1 MTKATEESPNLQV
14 PTSEVP
20 PLLGFLIRPARPEDG
35 QLLVNLVRE
44 LAVYEKLEQHAR
56 ATPDDFRRHLF
67 GPRPAAEAAV
77 AEVEGEPIGFAL
89 WFSTFSTF
97 RGQPGL
103 YLEDIFVKP
112 GFRGRGIGKGLLAA
126 VARRAVERGCG
137 RLEWSVLDWNAPAIG
152 FYRSLGARPM
162 DEWTVYRIDDEPLRR
177 LAEAAPEW

>member
-1 MTKATEESPNLQV
+1 
-14 PTSEVP
+14 
-20 PLLGFLIRPARPEDG
+20 
-35 QLLVNLVRE
+35 
-44 LAVYEKLEQHAR
+44 
-56 ATPDDFRRHLF
+56 
-67 GPRPAAEAAV
+67 V

-177 LAEAAPEW
+177 LAEASPEW